1 MLIISKNSTLRNSR
15 YIFLGRWFARVFRVF
30 EVFGVELTFC
40 FALQFRRL
48 AYLPLLSELPLNVA
62 LNGAR
67 AFIAHVRPFVE
78 YATAPAS
85 CTLRR
90 KSIHPLALRYFY
102 LPCHHISEKLHGWE
116 VFGGLGAELG
126 GGIG

>member
-1 MLIISKNSTLRNSR
+1 MIGPTLSR
-15 YIFLGRWFARVFRVF
+15 TRPTLA
-30 EVFGVELTFC
+30 LTFSSVYVV
-40 FALQFRRL
+40 RRRRIVRL
-48 AYLPLLSELPLNVA
+48 LPLNVD
-62 LNGAR
+62 LNWAR

-90 KSIHPLALRYFY
+90 NSIHPLALRYFY
-102 LPCHHISEKLHGWE
+102 LPSHHIGEKLHGWE